1 LRICTNGRSLSASDQ
16 QQPSLQTQRRN
27 EAAQAGLRREADD
40 VFTCATATARFLSQQ
55 KPNGTAFVIGESRL
69 VTALHECG
77 YAIVDRDP
85 DRWRREIDELFTR
98 GSDASPPALTNS
110 TAWTPSVDLQEESDH
125 FVLRADVPGVALKD
139 IEVSAQDGTLTIRGE
154 RLAREHVKSDGFEHI
169 ERAAGTFLRRFTLP
183 DSARAEAIKARYVDG
198 VLEIEI
204 PKQPRVEA
212 K

>member
-1 LRICTNGRSLSASDQ
+1 M
-16 QQPSLQTQRRN
+16 
-27 EAAQAGLRREADD
+27 
-40 VFTCATATARFLSQQ
+40 
-55 KPNGTAFVIGESRL
+55 
-69 VTALHECG
+69 
-77 YAIVDRDP
+77 
-85 DRWRREIDELFTR
+85 
-98 GSDASPPALTNS
+98 
-110 TAWTPSVDLQEESDH
+110 DLQEESDH